1 MRNANSRF
9 ATLPRA
15 NIQRSKFKRGSD
27 LKTAFNSGKLV
38 PIFCEKEVLPG
49 DTHSLK
55 TTISVRMSTPIHP
68 VMDDA
73 YLDVYYFAVPY
84 RLVWDDTEAFFG
96 DNNGDYWSAPKTEI
110 QEPHCSWYTD
120 AALCP
125 SPSNSLGSVYDYFG
139 LPLYSLPAG
148 SEFVPDADACS
159 VSVLPFRAYALI
171 WNEWFRSEVTDIP
184 CQINKDSV
192 DEILFASLQGEGDY
206 ISTASRGGALCPV
219 SKFHDYFTS
228 ALPEPQRGED
238 VLLPLGNSAPVITD
252 KDFTSQSIADVSGG
266 RLFWA
271 DTLTGNPL
279 TAGGNGY
286 YTLAAS
292 TGQGTGRTSDLQTAN
307 TPLNVVPA
315 NLIADLS
322 KATSATINQLRE
334 ALALQSFYEKN
345 ARYGTR
351 YTEILRGH
359 FGVMS
364 PDSRLQR
371 PEYIGGKRIRI
382 NMQQVV
388 QTSSTDST
396 SPQGNT
402 SAFSW
407 TIDSSDSFTYSATE
421 HCMIIGL
428 ACVRTNQT
436 YQFGIERSWSHRDT
450 IDYYWPS
457 FAHIGEQAILNKEIY
472 VQGNAEDNEVFGYQE
487 YGAHLR
493 YKPSRITG
501 AFRSNALQSL
511 DVWHYGEDYD
521 SLPTL
526 SSDWLHQSPT
536 VIDRTLAVSSE
547 VAPQFIMD
555 ANFDLVSVRPMP
567 MYSIPGLGY
576 HF

>member
-1 MRNANSRF
+1 M
-9 ATLPRA
+9 
-15 NIQRSKFKRGSD
+15 I
-27 LKTAFNSGKLV
+27 
-38 PIFCEKEVLPG
+38 I
-49 DTHSLK
+49 
-55 TTISVRMSTPIHP
+55 
-68 VMDDA
+68 
-73 YLDVYYFAVPY
+73 
-84 RLVWDDTEAFFG
+84 
-96 DNNGDYWSAPKTEI
+96 DNPESI
-110 QEPHCSWYTD
+110 
-120 AALCP
+120 P
-125 SPSNSLGSVYDYFG
+125 SPSSKALGSLYDYFG
-139 LPLYSLPAG
+139 LPLYDYSTQALM
-148 SEFVPDADACS
+148 PDFSAAS
-159 VSVLPFRAYALI
+159 VSALPFRAYALI

-184 CQINKDSV
+184 CYINKSSV
-192 DEILFASLQGEGDY
+192 DGPLLATSDDSYVETSSF
-206 ISTASRGGALCPV
+206 GGQLCPV

-238 VLLPLGNSAPVITD
+238 VLLPLGNSAPVVTS
-252 KDFTSQSIADVSGG
+252 DFKPTAAELATVS
-266 RLFWA
+266 
-271 DTLTGNPL
+271 GNPL
-279 TAGGNGY
+279 YWAATSDGKGVNPGSIGAY

-292 TGQGTGRTSDLQTAN
+292 GSNGTGVASSNQSTNSPVNA
-307 TPLNVVPA
+307 VPA

-322 KATSATINQLRE
+322 QATSATINQLRE

-457 FAHIGEQAILNKEIY
+457 FAHIGEQAILNREIY
-472 VQGNAEDNEVFGYQE
+472 VQGSEEDKQVFGYQE

-501 AFRSNALQSL
+501 AFRSNAPQSL

-536 VIDRTLAVSSE
+536 VIDRTLAVSSD